1 MKKVL
6 VVEDNNDNREVYVT
20 VLRHY
25 GYDVIEAVNGEQ
37 GLQKAQQEK
46 PDIILMDLSLP
57 VIDGWEATKR
67 LKANQEL
74 KTIPVI
80 AITAHAMSGDEAR
93 ALEVGCNGYLSKPCM
108 PKDIISIV
116 KKFIGESE

>member
-1 MKKVL
+1 
-6 VVEDNNDNREVYVT
+6 
-20 VLRHY
+20 
-25 GYDVIEAVNGEQ
+25 
-37 GLQKAQQEK
+37 
-46 PDIILMDLSLP
+46 MDLSLP